1 MALFDPKAEAIS
13 NLQKTIDEKNLTI
26 TKNYDKIG
34 RLYYGQ
40 YKDMNVDVTTDIN
53 TCCEAVSKLIDEIK
67 DCEKRILFEKGLKL
81 CPNCHKENNL
91 EYAFCFACG
100 AKFGTK
106 EEELHAS
113 VATPV
118 VAETPVV
125 EASETPVTP
134 KEN

>member
-1 MALFDPKAEAIS
+1 MALFDPKAKAIS

-67 DCEKRILFEKGLKL
+67 DCEKRILLDLALTLKL
-81 CPNCHKENNL
+81 KVN
-91 EYAFCFACG
+91 
-100 AKFGTK
+100 
-106 EEELHAS
+106 
-113 VATPV
+113 PV
-118 VAETPVV
+118 MIRPCLC
-125 EASETPVTP
+125 
-134 KEN
+134 